1 MPLVEK
7 LKRLLFGIVL
17 SALEAGT
24 CLAAEPLSVSSAL
37 SDVYKTQGLIYRSS
51 GAQTS
56 GHGPVWTDAELPADY
71 LINDRHLIIY
81 AEGSG
86 DQVKHFYHSVS
97 ILLGSDVAAELG
109 VQIAAA
115 VVHWSKSTKV
125 IDEHI
130 SGENQ
135 QEGAV
140 ALQNMVIAHY
150 QRWGNAG
157 SCTLI
162 GFSAGTRVIQQAF
175 GVEGVTDEDGN
186 FLSLPV
192 DADQIST
199 GYGTDLSTSVIYTGD
214 PTTHINR
221 TFNGDTSASKF
232 QRRFFTFNTEA
243 DISER
248 FNSDQSMGF
257 SRLVP
262 VL

>member
-1 MPLVEK
+1 MKHNKARPTDRQTGSALVVS
-7 LKRLLFGIVL
+7 LIML
-17 SALEAGT
+17 SAVTFLAIISMESSSVQLKMVSNSQKSEQVFQAALSELEAQFSESNEYG
-24 CLAAEPLSVSSAL
+24 
-37 SDVYKTQGLIYRSS
+37 
-51 GAQTS
+51 
-56 GHGPVWTDAELPADY
+56 DAED
-71 LINDRHLIIY
+71 
-81 AEGSG
+81 
-86 DQVKHFYHSVS
+86 
-97 ILLGSDVAAELG
+97 
-109 VQIAAA
+109 
-115 VVHWSKSTKV
+115 
-125 IDEHI
+125 
-130 SGENQ
+130 
-135 QEGAV
+135 
-140 ALQNMVIAHY
+140 
-150 QRWGNAG
+150 
-157 SCTLI
+157 TLYEAMTS
-162 GFSAGTRVIQQAF
+162 FT
-175 GVEGVTDEDGN
+175 TDEDGN